1 MERVRWYHNRVKERM
16 LEEAVRIAPRRVA
29 PKLLDLACG
38 PGSDMLKWKRLGLTD
53 VLALDASEG
62 AIVEARKRY
71 AGLGQGRGVCYRFV
85 IANVCDRLH
94 RYAGTERW
102 SIVTCNMALHYM
114 MRDEEKFGLFMDA
127 VAGALEVG
135 GVFAGTLM
143 NGDRVE
149 RLVGPSGE
157 YESGLMAIAR
167 RGEEVGVSMTGT
179 YYFEDGPSR
188 EVLVRPE
195 RVIEA
200 ALARGLRL
208 VRWTNFPEYVDV
220 PAGYPPEAADVS
232 GLYDVFMFCKRRG

>member
-16 LEEAVRIAPRRVA
+16 LEEAVRIAPSRVA

-38 PGSDMLKWKRLGLTD
+38 PGSDMLK
-53 VLALDASEG
+53 
-62 AIVEARKRY
+62 
-71 AGLGQGRGVCYRFV
+71 
-85 IANVCDRLH
+85 
-94 RYAGTERW
+94 YAGTERW

-167 RGEEVGVSMTGT
+167 RGEEVGVSMTGRIT
-179 YYFEDGPSR
+179 SR
-188 EVLVRPE
+188 TARAE
-195 RVIEA
+195 RSSC
-200 ALARGLRL
+200 G
-208 VRWTNFPEYVDV
+208 
-220 PAGYPPEAADVS
+220 
-232 GLYDVFMFCKRRG
+232 RRG